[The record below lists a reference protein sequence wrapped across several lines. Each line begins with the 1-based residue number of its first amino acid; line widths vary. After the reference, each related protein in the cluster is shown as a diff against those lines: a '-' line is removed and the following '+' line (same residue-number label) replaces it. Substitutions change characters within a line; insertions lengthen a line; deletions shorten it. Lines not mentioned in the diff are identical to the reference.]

1 MFLYCPLK
9 WSSPHPL
16 SSAVIRHTGFLQ
28 SNSGSSCKGAP
39 LPPHSPPHLPL
50 LLTPFFIFLFF
61 SHCLL
66 PEVVGI
72 YPSIHPPPR
81 DRPKVFCFS
90 DSHLVDSLPPSREV
104 ATIMT
109 PIFLMSSLRLRDH

>member
-50 LLTPFFIFLFF
+50 LLLTPFFIFLFF
-61 SHCLL
+61 FLTACCQKWLAFT
-66 PEVVGI
+66 PAFT
-72 YPSIHPPPR
+72 HPPGTCLKSFASVTHTSWTLCHP
-81 DRPKVFCFS
+81 
-90 DSHLVDSLPPSREV
+90 LVR
-104 ATIMT
+104 
-109 PIFLMSSLRLRDH
+109 